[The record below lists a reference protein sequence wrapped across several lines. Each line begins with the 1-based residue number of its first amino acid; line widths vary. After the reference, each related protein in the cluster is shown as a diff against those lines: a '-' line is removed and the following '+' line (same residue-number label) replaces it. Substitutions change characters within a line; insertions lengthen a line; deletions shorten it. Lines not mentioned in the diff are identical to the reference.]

1 MDKDNR
7 FLKKESLTPQ
17 LIEALNKLDVIAKR
31 RQQNLAQLALTWVL
45 SKDVECII
53 LGASKPS
60 QILDNLK
67 AIRSPRLTPEELME
81 IEGILSEL

>member
-1 MDKDNR
+1 
-7 FLKKESLTPQ
+7 
-17 LIEALNKLDVIAKR
+17 
-31 RQQNLAQLALTWVL
+31 LTWVL

-67 AIRSPRLTPEELME
+67 AIRSPRLTPEEMTE
-81 IEGILSEL
+81 IKGILSEL